1 MNIQREDLI
10 QHLEEFRRRLIYT
23 VAVFLFFIVVSFFY
37 VDKIFALLRRASGHD
52 MKLIALGPGDV
63 LHVYFLV
70 ASVSA
75 LIPTLPFAL
84 WQVWRFVAPALGEA
98 ERTVV
103 IRYIP
108 GVIGMFLLG
117 IAFGWFVI
125 FPMVFTFL
133 YNLGSQEFSMMISA
147 SNYFGFMLNIVLPL
161 GLLFEMPVVVMF
173 LTRLGVLTP
182 AKLIQVRKY
191 AYFVLVIIA
200 SMISPPEFVS
210 HISVAIPLILLYEVS
225 ILTSKWTWRKRP
237 VSDRA
242 EERSSVRT
250 D

>member
-1 MNIQREDLI
+1 MNIQREVLI
-10 QHLEEFRRRLIYT
+10 QHLEEFRSRLIYT
-23 VAVFLFFIVVSFFY
+23 VAVFLFFIAVSFFY
-37 VDKIFALLRRASGHD
+37 VDKIFAFLRRASGHD

-70 ASVSA
+70 TSVSA
-75 LIPTLPFAL
+75 LILTLPFAL
-84 WQVWRFVAPALGEA
+84 WQVWRFVAPALGET

-125 FPMVFTFL
+125 FPMVYTFL

-182 AKLIQVRKY
+182 ATLIQVRKY

-237 VSDRA
+237 AADHA
-242 EERSSVRT
+242 GELSSVRT